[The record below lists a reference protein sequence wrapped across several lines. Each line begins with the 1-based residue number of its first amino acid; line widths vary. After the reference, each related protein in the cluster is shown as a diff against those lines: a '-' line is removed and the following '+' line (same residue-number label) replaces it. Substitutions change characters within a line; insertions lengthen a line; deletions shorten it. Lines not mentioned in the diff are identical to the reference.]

1 MEWVFIYILTELY
14 TKDNLNKIKK
24 QGTGYTNGWME
35 DCMRDIGTKESSMD
49 LEYYSM
55 IKSYLNKDTGYGKME
70 RELLCLQKN

>member
-1 MEWVFIYILTELY
+1 M
-14 TKDNLNKIKK
+14 KDNLNKIKK
-24 QGTGYTNGWME
+24 QGMGYTNGWME